1 MPDPNITLTAIQ
13 SHATMLEDAI
23 GRSVANVGRYKIW
36 SAAIVAGVML
46 LAAGKAQMAAL
57 PWAAGVVVLLALA
70 DAGQGAMARV
80 FTDAYNRFMRKLPLN
95 GGNAMK
101 AEEFMMPSPE
111 LGWRDTGKV
120 LGALAS
126 FSVWPF
132 YSALLALLV
141 AFHVQTSQ
149 SATQALQSAN
159 GKSPSASGVSQSG
172 TKPSSGT
179 VRASLPM
186 NVTSQPATRGAQPR
200 QTPVLSPL
208 KPLQQQ
214 PGVRFPVVP
223 PARLPQNGGP
233 MQNGAP
239 QNANADGVST
249 PHLPPQN
256 GVPQIPNAGGTPAL
270 QPPALVPAADRS
282 PPLQAPAKA
291 PAPAPEDKP

>member
-1 MPDPNITLTAIQ
+1 
-13 SHATMLEDAI
+13 
-23 GRSVANVGRYKIW
+23 
-36 SAAIVAGVML
+36 
-46 LAAGKAQMAAL
+46 
-57 PWAAGVVVLLALA
+57 
-70 DAGQGAMARV
+70 
-80 FTDAYNRFMRKLPLN
+80 
-95 GGNAMK
+95 
-101 AEEFMMPSPE
+101 
-111 LGWRDTGKV
+111 
-120 LGALAS
+120 
-126 FSVWPF
+126 
-132 YSALLALLV
+132 
-141 AFHVQTSQ
+141 
-149 SATQALQSAN
+149 
-159 GKSPSASGVSQSG
+159 
-172 TKPSSGT
+172 
-179 VRASLPM
+179 M